1 MPKSLIVSDPRTL
14 NGTPVIAGTQVP
26 VRMLIEYR
34 NAGQPLYEFLFDF
47 PAVKRAQ
54 AKKLWAWLAA
64 HSPVEIEAA
73 LTAATKPP
81 SPHGGQT

>member
-1 MPKSLIVSDPRTL
+1 MPRSQIVSDPRTL

-26 VRMLIEYR
+26 VQMLIEYR

-47 PAVKRAQ
+47 PAVKRVQ
-54 AKKLWAWLAA
+54 AKKLWAWLASR
-64 HSPVEIEAA
+64 SPAEIEAA

-81 SPHGGQT
+81 PPHGRRT